1 MPRLSGAERGE
12 RAGQAGEEGRLGMTG
27 REGQAHGSGGFD
39 DASGDFEQTK
49 AQGHVLGLGQIALFG
64 NGVSDGQHQPIGA
77 GVQDEPNLIG
87 DSGTAGR
94 AIR

>member
-1 MPRLSGAERGE
+1 MTRWRKGTGEGADAPSVRAERGE

-49 AQGHVLGLGQIALFG
+49 AQGHELGLGQIALFG
-64 NGVSDGQHQPIGA
+64 NGVSDGSSISQ
-77 GVQDEPNLIG
+77 
-87 DSGTAGR
+87 
-94 AIR
+94 